1 MATTD
6 QGSAAAAILYAFVAN
21 FAIALAKTWAAL
33 LTGSGSL
40 LAEAIHSYADSG
52 NQVLLYLGRR
62 QARKPA
68 DREHPLGY
76 GKLTYFWA
84 FVVALLLFSV
94 GGLFSVYEGVHKL
107 QHPEPLNA
115 AWVGLSVLAV
125 AIVLETLSLLGCL
138 REIGKIRGAKSLKY
152 WLVHTRNAELVVVLG
167 EDVAAI
173 IGLLLAFVFLG
184 LSATTGEPAFDAVGS
199 IAIGIV
205 LVTVSVFIARRIRSL
220 LVGRS
225 AEPELV
231 TLIDEIIATDA
242 ATVKLLNCIT
252 LQFGADVMLAAK
264 ILFDPDLTVNEL
276 VARINA
282 LEVRIKQH
290 VPSVR
295 WCFIEPDITD

>member
-1 MATTD
+1 MATTG
-6 QGSAAAAILYAFVAN
+6 QGSAATAILYAFIAN
-21 FAIALAKTWAAL
+21 FVIALAKTWAAL

-52 NQVLLYLGRR
+52 NQVLLFFGMR
-62 QARKPA
+62 QAQKPA
-68 DREHPLGY
+68 DHEHPLGY

-84 FVVALLLFSV
+84 FVVALLLFSI

-107 QHPEPLNA
+107 LYPEPLNA

-138 REIGKIRGAKSLKY
+138 REIGKIRGVKSLKY
-152 WLVHTRNAELVVVLG
+152 WLIHTRNAELVVVLG

-173 IGLLLAFVFLG
+173 IGLLLAFIFLG
-184 LSATTGEPAFDAVGS
+184 LSATTGEPVFDAVGS

-205 LVTVSVFIARRIRSL
+205 LMTVSVFIARRIRSL

-231 TLIDEIIATDA
+231 ALIDEIIAADTT
-242 ATVKLLNCIT
+242 TVKLLHSIT
-252 LQFGADVMLAAK
+252 LQFGPDVMLAAK
-264 ILFDPDLTVNEL
+264 IRFDPDLTVNEA

-290 VPSVR
+290 APSVR
-295 WCFIEPDITD
+295 WCFIEPDIAD